1 MWISLY
7 EGEVRMMILGI
18 VGSPR
23 KSGRTNLLVEA
34 ALKGAHDQGAP
45 TTKIYLVD
53 YTLKAYTGQGG
64 SREAYT
70 FCPEAL
76 SQLCETA
83 DALIIGAPVYWGDIN
98 GLTKD
103 FMDTVRINNA
113 SGKPALGIAVA
124 GGSGKGLLSGVQ
136 SIYHFFY
143 HKQMRAIDPTPI
155 SRFNLEAM
163 IPHLIESGAKLV
175 DLATAATPFV
185 GETWDA
191 RWPEVL
197 AYYTTLPYLKA
208 DPLDEFLML
217 ADQLLQIS
225 TNDAIADARRLYI
238 RAVNLSS
245 EGDREGAARAAVQ
258 SYQLLFFPPTS

>member
-1 MWISLY
+1 M
-7 EGEVRMMILGI
+7 MMILGI

-23 KSGRTNLLVEA
+23 KAGRTNQVVDA

-53 YTLKAYTGQGG
+53 YTLKAYTGQDG

-70 FCPEAL
+70 YCPEAL
-76 SQLCETA
+76 SQLCDAA
-83 DALIIGAPVYWGDIN
+83 DAIILGAPVYWGDIN

-103 FMDTVRINNA
+103 FMDTVRITNA

-155 SRFNLEAM
+155 SRFNLDAM
-163 IPHLIESGAKLV
+163 ILNLRESGAKLV
-175 DLATAATPFV
+175 DLAAAATPFT

-197 AYYTTLPYLKA
+197 AYYTTVSYLNA

-217 ADQLLQIS
+217 ANQLLQIS
-225 TNDAIADARRLYI
+225 TSGLVADARRLYLH
-238 RAVNLSS
+238 AMNLKS
-245 EGDREGAARAAVQ
+245 EGDCEGAARAAVQ
-258 SYQLLFFPPTS
+258 SYQLLFFPPKS

>member
-1 MWISLY
+1 
-7 EGEVRMMILGI
+7 MMILGI

-23 KSGRTNLLVEA
+23 KAGRTNQLVDA
-34 ALKGAHDQGAP
+34 ALKGAHDQGTP

-53 YTLKAYTGQGG
+53 YTLKAYTGQDG
-64 SREAYT
+64 SRDAYT
-70 FCPEAL
+70 YCPESL
-76 SQLCETA
+76 NQLCEAA
-83 DALIIGAPVYWGDIN
+83 DAIIIGAPVYWGDIN
-98 GLTKD
+98 GLTKN
-103 FMDTVRINNA
+103 FMDTVRINNS

-175 DLATAATPFV
+175 DLVTTATPFA

-225 TNDAIADARRLYI
+225 TSGAMADARQLYI
-238 RAVNLSS
+238 RAVNLRS
-245 EGDREGAARAAVQ
+245 EGDCEGAARAAVQ
-258 SYQLLFFPPTS
+258 SYQLLFFPPMR

>member
-1 MWISLY
+1 
-7 EGEVRMMILGI
+7 
-18 VGSPR
+18 
-23 KSGRTNLLVEA
+23 
-34 ALKGAHDQGAP
+34 
-45 TTKIYLVD
+45 
-53 YTLKAYTGQGG
+53 
-64 SREAYT
+64 
-70 FCPEAL
+70 
-76 SQLCETA
+76 
-83 DALIIGAPVYWGDIN
+83 
-98 GLTKD
+98 
-103 FMDTVRINNA
+103 MDTARINNA

-163 IPHLIESGAKLV
+163 IPYLIESGAKLV
-175 DLATAATPFV
+175 DLAAAATPFA

-225 TNDAIADARRLYI
+225 TSDAVADARRLYLH
-238 RAVNLSS
+238 AVNLSS
-245 EGDREGAARAAVQ
+245 EGDHEGAARAAVQ